1 MSCTNYDDATV
12 REISIIDIVG
22 GFLCYQLPIHVCL
35 STRHKIGIDLTF
47 SMGDV
52 LLELAGCVHS
62 VVALYPANLVE
73 QTEKRELI
81 SEPAKDMSVY
91 CKLRGFLRVHVR
103 TTNCKHCTCC
113 VCVCATDLLNQY
125 QRYAQHFLSGGYFQS
140 SISFQHTN
148 LPFNC
153 YVSLLALEVVNTDHH
168 RPVWANP
175 CSTIMFCDLHVQSN
189 AHVQKLQYDSCV
201 EYI

>member
-12 REISIIDIVG
+12 TKISREISIIDIVV

-81 SEPAKDMSVY
+81 SEPAKNMSAY
-91 CKLRGFLRVHVR
+91 CKLRGFLHVHVLPTVSTVR
-103 TTNCKHCTCC
+103 AVC
-113 VCVCATDLLNQY
+113 VCVCNRFTQSVPGIWPAFSKWWLFSILN
-125 QRYAQHFLSGGYFQS
+125 L
-140 SISFQHTN
+140 ISTHKFA
-148 LPFNC
+148 F
-153 YVSLLALEVVNTDHH
+153 
-168 RPVWANP
+168 
-175 CSTIMFCDLHVQSN
+175 
-189 AHVQKLQYDSCV
+189 
-201 EYI
+201 